1 MLREVIMESK
11 STRSLLGQR
20 MLEPPKLADE
30 IIIAQLRANYDLK
43 SPALEFLPL
52 GNDARAWAFRVES
65 ASGACYLKLRKGE
78 VNEAALLVPQFL
90 RRRGLRNAVAPLPTT
105 SGQLFARAD
114 AYALTLYPFIEGK
127 SRWDMSLTPT
137 QWRDWG
143 AIMAAIHGAAI
154 PPSLTSAIPRAAFA
168 LKWLEKLARVEG
180 ALARGRFQHA
190 IAEEM
195 ALIWRQN
202 LAQIELSRRRYL
214 ALGAQLKG
222 RSPAFLLCHA
232 DIHPANIIIDGTG
245 FIHIVDW
252 DETTLAPK
260 ERDLM
265 FFVEDGR
272 PAWTTEAFLSGYGER
287 SLDWLGLA
295 YYKYDWVMQEL
306 ADYGERVFLS
316 RDLSD
321 SELALALGEFARLFD
336 AGDVV
341 DRAHR
346 AYANLQASQT

>member
-1 MLREVIMESK
+1 
-11 STRSLLGQR
+11 

-30 IIIAQLRANYDLK
+30 IIVAHLRANYDLG

-52 GNDARAWAFRVES
+52 GNDARAWAYRVES
-65 ASGACYLKLRKGE
+65 ASGAYYLKLRKGE
-78 VNEAALLVPQFL
+78 VNEASLLAPQFL
-90 RRRGLRNAVAPLPTT
+90 RSRGLENAVAPLPTT
-105 SGQLFARAD
+105 TGLLFARAD
-114 AYALTLYPFIEGK
+114 DYALTLYPFIEGK
-127 SRWDMSLTPT
+127 SKWDMTLTPA

-143 AIMAAIHGAAI
+143 AIMAAIHRVAV
-154 PPSLTSAIPRAAFA
+154 PPNLADIIPREAFA
-168 LKWLEKLARVEG
+168 QKWIERLKPVDG
-180 ALARGRFQHA
+180 VLARGRFQHA
-190 IAEEM
+190 VAEEM

-202 LAQIELSRRRYL
+202 LADIELSRRRYQ
-214 ALGAQLKG
+214 ALGAQLAG
-222 RSPAFLLCHA
+222 RSPAFVLCHA

-265 FFVEDGR
+265 FFVDDGR
-272 PAWTTEAFLSGYGER
+272 PVETTAAFLSGYGER
-287 SLDWLGLA
+287 SLDRLGLA

-316 RDLSD
+316 SDLSAG
-321 SELALALGEFARLFD
+321 ELAFALGEFARLFD
-336 AGDVV
+336 ADDVV

-346 AYANLQASQT
+346 AYANLQAGQASTKAIRG